1 MQHDTT
7 EVDARFRT
15 MMILW
20 LVLLMSQ
27 VMFFGVVF
35 VIRPEILKPPI
46 QPMLGENPLL
56 VLLFGILAFMN
67 IAVSFFLRKRAQEQA
82 ILERKM
88 NHVSTG
94 LIIAC
99 AVCESISL
107 MGFVLA
113 IAFGYQY
120 FFFWFIIGIIG
131 IFMHFPRRQHLLE
144 AIYGKQ

>member
-35 VIRPEILKPPI
+35 VIRPGILSPPI

-56 VLLFGILAFMN
+56 VLMFGILAFLN
-67 IAVSFFLRKRAQEQA
+67 IAVSFF
-82 ILERKM
+82 
-88 NHVSTG
+88 
-94 LIIAC
+94 C
-99 AVCESISL
+99 ANVHRNMPSPN
-107 MGFVLA
+107 V
-113 IAFGYQY
+113 
-120 FFFWFIIGIIG
+120 
-131 IFMHFPRRQHLLE
+131 R
-144 AIYGKQ
+144 